1 MVGRSFRAASL
12 TLGCTVLQMI
22 PVPVLVIVGLVVL
35 GLAAAGFY
43 THDRLVRR
51 FAWGGALWLALTL
64 GYLRSGDLPVLLN
77 RLPTDPVAR
86 ALVQVYD
93 TVWWISLAWLTVAGI
108 NVLLWCWLFPRASHA
123 GGRKLV
129 ADVISALVYVATI
142 FAIMSFAFDYEINAL
157 LATSGVVA
165 IVIGLALQSSLGEIV
180 SGLFMSVEAPY
191 HAGDWIT
198 LDDTVEGQVIETNW
212 RATRIKTR
220 SGDIRIVPNSVI
232 AHAQIINHY
241 FPNQQHHAWVD
252 VTVDARTP
260 PQRVVAVLLAAAL
273 GTKCVRHD
281 PAPRAMVRTLGQTAI
296 DYRVEFVIDDFAE
309 APAARSDVA
318 SRIWL
323 HLSWAGIRMDGPPLA
338 SPGNAESEAERTAA
352 LQKALARIS
361 LFATLSFDESG
372 AIAAGLRTHKVMAG
386 TPLVNAGESGDS
398 MFLISEGV
406 LIVKT
411 RTESGEEN
419 EVSRLGPGDYFGEM
433 SLLTGAPRSANVVA
447 LTDGWVHELA
457 KDDLAPLMA
466 ARPVLAHELG
476 QVLAARRRTLAEAG
490 RAEHRSDESEE
501 SYAERIS
508 AWITTFFRSA
518 A

>member
-1 MVGRSFRAASL
+1 
-12 TLGCTVLQMI
+12 MI
-22 PVPVLVIVGLVVL
+22 PAPVLIAVGLAVL
-35 GLAAAGFY
+35 GLMAAGFY

-77 RLPTDPVAR
+77 RLPTDPLAR
-86 ALVQVYD
+86 ALVQAYD
-93 TVWWISLAWLTVAGI
+93 VVWWLSLAWLTVAGI
-108 NVLLWCWLFPRASHA
+108 NVLLWCWIFPRASHA

-129 ADVISALVYVATI
+129 ADVISGLVYVATI
-142 FAIMSFAFDYEINAL
+142 FAIMAFAFDYEINGL

-165 IVIGLALQSSLGEIV
+165 IVIGLALQTSLGEIV

-191 HAGDWIT
+191 RAGDWIT
-198 LDDTVEGQVIETNW
+198 LDDTIEGQVIETNW

-232 AHAQIINHY
+232 ARAQIVNHY
-241 FPNQQHHAWVD
+241 FPNQQHHTWVD

-260 PQRVVAVLLAAAL
+260 PQRVMSVLLSAAL
-273 GTKCVRHD
+273 SAPCVRHE
-281 PAPRAMVRTLGQTAI
+281 PAPRTMVRSLGQTAI
-296 DYRVEFVIDDFAE
+296 EYRVEFVIDDFAE

-318 SRIWL
+318 GRIWL
-323 HLSWAGIRMDGPPLA
+323 HLAWAGIRMDGPPLA
-338 SPGNAESEAERTAA
+338 SPGNAESDAERTAT
-352 LQKALARIS
+352 LEKALTRIS
-361 LFATLSFDESG
+361 LFAPLSFDERG
-372 AIAAGLRTHKVMAG
+372 TIAARLRTHKVMAG
-386 TPLVNAGESGDS
+386 TPLVRAGESGDS

-411 RTESGEEN
+411 RTENGEEN

-433 SLLTGAPRSANVVA
+433 SLLTGTPRSANVMA

-457 KDDLAPLMA
+457 KDDLAPIMA
-466 ARPVLAHELG
+466 ARPALPRELG
-476 QVLAARRRTLAEAG
+476 RVLAARQRSLAEAG
-490 RAEHRSDESEE
+490 KAEARPDETDE

>member
-1 MVGRSFRAASL
+1 
-12 TLGCTVLQMI
+12 MI
-22 PVPVLVIVGLVVL
+22 PLSVLLIVGLVVL
-35 GLAAAGFY
+35 VLAAAGFY
-43 THDRLVRR
+43 THDRLQRR

-77 RLPTDPVAR
+77 RLPTDPLAR
-86 ALVQVYD
+86 ALVQAYD
-93 TVWWISLAWLTVAGI
+93 VVWWISLAWLTVAGI

-129 ADVISALVYVATI
+129 ADVISGLVYVATI
-142 FAIMSFAFDYEINAL
+142 FAIMAFAFDYEINGL

-180 SGLFMSVEAPY
+180 SGLFMSVESPY

-198 LDDTVEGQVIETNW
+198 LDDNIEGEVIETNW

-241 FPNQQHHAWVD
+241 FPNRQHHAWVD

-260 PQRVVAVLLAAAL
+260 PQRVMSVLLSAAL
-273 GTKCVRHD
+273 AAKCVRHD
-281 PAPRAMVRTLGQTAI
+281 PAPQALIRSLGQTAI
-296 DYRVEFVIDDFAE
+296 EYRVLFVIDDFAD
-309 APAARSDVA
+309 APAARSEVA
-318 SRIWL
+318 GRIWL
-323 HLSWAGIRMDGPPLA
+323 HLAWAGIRMDGPPLA
-338 SPGNAESEAERTAA
+338 SPGTAESDAERTAT
-352 LQKALARIS
+352 LEKALARVS
-361 LFATLSFDESG
+361 LFGPLSFDERG
-372 AIAAGLRTHKVMAG
+372 VLAARLRTHKVVAG
-386 TPLVNAGESGDS
+386 TPLVRAGESGDS

-406 LIVKT
+406 LIVRT
-411 RTESGEEN
+411 RTESGDDS

-433 SLLTGAPRSANVVA
+433 SLLTGAPRSANVVS

-457 KDDLAPLMA
+457 KDDLAPIMN

-476 QVLAARRRTLAEAG
+476 RVLAARQRSLAEAG
-490 RAEHRSDESEE
+490 KGGAKSDESED

>member
-1 MVGRSFRAASL
+1 
-12 TLGCTVLQMI
+12 MI
-22 PVPVLVIVGLVVL
+22 PAPVLVVVGLVVL
-35 GLAAAGFY
+35 ALGAAGFY
-43 THDRLVRR
+43 THDRLQRR

-77 RLPTDPVAR
+77 RLPSDPVAR
-86 ALVQVYD
+86 ALVQAYD
-93 TVWWISLAWLTVAGI
+93 VVWWIALAWLTVAGI
-108 NVLLWCWLFPRASHA
+108 NVLLWCWLFPRAAHA

-129 ADVISALVYVATI
+129 ADVISGLVYVATI
-142 FAIMSFAFDYEINAL
+142 FAIMAFAFDYEINGL

-180 SGLFMSVEAPY
+180 SGLFMSVESPY
-191 HAGDWIT
+191 RAGDWIT
-198 LDDTVEGQVIETNW
+198 LDDTIEGQVIETNW
-212 RATRIKTR
+212 RATRLETR

-241 FPNQQHHAWVD
+241 FPNLQHHAWVD

-260 PQRVVAVLLAAAL
+260 PQRVIGVLTSAALAA
-273 GTKCVRHD
+273 KCVRHD
-281 PAPRAMVRTLGQTAI
+281 PAPRALVRTLGQTAI
-296 DYRVEFVIDDFAE
+296 EYRVEFVIDDFAE

-318 SRIWL
+318 NRIWL

-338 SPGNAESEAERTAA
+338 SPGTAESDAERTAT
-352 LQKALARIS
+352 LEKALARVS
-361 LFATLSFDESG
+361 LFAPLSFDERG
-372 AIAAGLRTHKVMAG
+372 TLAGRMRTHKVVAG
-386 TPLVNAGESGDS
+386 TPLVNAGDSGDS

-411 RTESGEEN
+411 RTESGDDS
-419 EVSRLGPGDYFGEM
+419 EVSRLGPGDFFGEM

-457 KDDLAPLMA
+457 KDDLAPIMK
-466 ARPVLAHELG
+466 ARPVLPHELG
-476 QVLAARRRTLAEAG
+476 RVLAARQRSLAEAG
-490 RAEHRSDESEE
+490 KAEGRSGESDE